1 MSAISSVFSRS
12 DRRSSAPFYVGSIKP
27 NIGHQEAGA
36 GLAGLMKA
44 ILTLEAGIIPPNIN
58 FQVPN
63 PKLRLQEFHIAV
75 PIQPTPWP
83 GLGVRRASVNSFG
96 YGGMLSISL
105 IPDLHGVVQLV
116 N

>member
-36 GLAGLMKA
+36 GLAGLVKA

-58 FQVPN
+58 FQVSS
-63 PKLRLQEFHIAV
+63 PKLRLQQFHIAV
-75 PIQPTPWP
+75 PTRPTPWP
-83 GLGVRRASVNSFG
+83 ILGVRRASVNSFG
-96 YGGMLSISL
+96 YGGKLSILS
-105 IPDLHGVVQLV
+105 IPNFHGVVQLV
-116 N
+116 S